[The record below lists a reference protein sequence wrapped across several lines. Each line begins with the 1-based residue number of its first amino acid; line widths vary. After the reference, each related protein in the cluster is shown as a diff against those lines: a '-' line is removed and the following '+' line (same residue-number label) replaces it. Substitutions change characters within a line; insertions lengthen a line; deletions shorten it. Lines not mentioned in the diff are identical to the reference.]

1 MPGVK
6 GLTLTRRPGESITI
20 KTEEDEEILVTV
32 ASRTGNHIR
41 LVVDAS
47 PDVKIWRTEIMERME
62 AERLYD
68 EHNRRE
74 AARKQRIAESQRL
87 KEDPLYA

>member
-1 MPGVK
+1 MK
-6 GLTLTRRPGESITI
+6 GLTLTRRPGESVTLKTECGGEIVITI
-20 KTEEDEEILVTV
+20 
-32 ASRTGNHIR
+32 SGRSGNHVR
-41 LVVDAS
+41 LAFEA
-47 PDVKIWRTEIMERME
+47 PPEVKIWRTEIMERME

-87 KEDPLYA
+87 KEDPLYG